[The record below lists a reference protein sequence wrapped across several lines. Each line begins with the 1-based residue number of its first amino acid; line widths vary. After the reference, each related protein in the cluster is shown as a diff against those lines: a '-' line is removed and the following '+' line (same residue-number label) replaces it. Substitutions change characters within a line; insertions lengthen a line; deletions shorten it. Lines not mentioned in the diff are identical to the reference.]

1 MNKKMLII
9 GAGKIGRG
17 FLADI
22 FGRSGYELIVADAS
36 EELVDAI
43 NRQGQYT
50 LVNIPGRDK
59 REERSISIEE
69 ALHTE
74 NQREQIIEQIAS
86 VPLIGVAVFPGA
98 FDGVAELLAAGINRR
113 AESGHGDPETAGPQA
128 EGNPL
133 DIIIC
138 ANVVGPGEMLRER
151 IETRL
156 TEAGKDFFAESVGLV
171 DSLVVRIG
179 IEPTS
184 EMKQEDPLTVVTN
197 GFPYLVVDKTG
208 FKGTLPDVDGLEFT
222 ENIERD
228 EMRKIY
234 TYNMIHA
241 VFAYLGAQKGY
252 TDVLESLGDEQIMAC
267 ARGALE
273 EAGTG
278 LQIEYGLTDEDRV
291 KWYDE
296 VMTNMTNP
304 ALADSIA
311 RIGRDPK
318 RKLEREGRLTGAAL
332 LCRKHGYYP
341 HYLCK
346 AIGAAFLFH
355 PEGDPSAP
363 EIEEELKRSD
373 SKTVIKKY
381 CGLDREPELVQMIY
395 EQYQKAKE
403 GTLFD
408 EDPSRVEVLKR
419 AYNLG
424 FEKEKVFHG
433 CAQCTLAALFEL
445 TGKEHPLLFQ
455 AASGLA
461 GGIGLCGDGSCGGY
475 TGGIMDL
482 GSYAGRRLEHIDGDK
497 ETQYKSFK
505 MAQKLRDRYMET
517 YGSVTCKDIHEEIF
531 GRAYILKTK
540 PVRVEFEEA
549 GAHTDKCTTVIAC
562 ATMWTADLL
571 MEEGFFTPSL

>member
-22 FGRSGYELIVADAS
+22 FGRSGYGLIVADAA
-36 EELVDAI
+36 EELVDTL

-50 LVNIPGRDK
+50 LVNIPGKDK
-59 REERSISIEE
+59 REEVSISIEQ

-74 NQREQIIEQIAS
+74 KHREQIIEQIAS
-86 VPLIGVAVFPGA
+86 VTLIGVAVFPGA
-98 FDGVAELLAAGINRR
+98 FDGVAELLAAGISRK
-113 AESGHGDPETAGPQA
+113 AESGPGTKE
-128 EGNPL
+128 NPL

-138 ANVVGPGEMLRER
+138 ANVVGPAQMLRER
-151 IETRL
+151 IESRL
-156 TEAGKDFFAESVGLV
+156 TEAGKKRFAGSVGLV
-171 DSLVVRIG
+171 ESLVVRIG

-222 ENIERD
+222 ENIGRD
-228 EMRKIY
+228 EIRKIY

-241 VFAYLGAQKGY
+241 VFAYLGAGKGY

-278 LQIEYGLTDEDRV
+278 LQNEYGLTDEERA

-332 LCRKHGYYP
+332 LCKKHGYYP

-346 AIGAAFLFH
+346 AIGAALLFH

-363 EIEEELKRSD
+363 DIEEELKRSD

-381 CGLDREPELVQMIY
+381 CGLDREPELVQMIH
-395 EQYQKAKE
+395 EQYRKAKE

-408 EDPSRVEVLKR
+408 EDPPRVEVLKR
-419 AYNLG
+419 AYHLG

-433 CAQCTLAALFEL
+433 CAQCTLSALFEL
-445 TGKEHPLLFQ
+445 TGNEQPLLFQ

-461 GGIGLCGDGSCGGY
+461 GGIGLSGDGSCGGY
-475 TGGIMDL
+475 TGGIMYM

-497 ETQYKSFK
+497 EAQYKSFE

-517 YGSVTCKDIHEEIF
+517 YGNVTCKDIHEEIF
-531 GRAYILKTK
+531 GRAYILRTK

-562 ATMWTADLL
+562 AAMWTADLL

>member
-17 FLADI
+17 FLANI
-22 FGRSGYELIVADAS
+22 FAHTGYELIVADAA
-36 EELVDAI
+36 EELVESLK
-43 NRQGQYT
+43 RQGEYS
-50 LVNIPGRDK
+50 LVHIPGKDK
-59 REERSISIEE
+59 REERTIRIET
-69 ALHTE
+69 ALHTDRD
-74 NQREQIIEQIAS
+74 REQVIEQIAS

-98 FDGVAELLAAGINRR
+98 FDDVADLLAAGIERR
-113 AESGHGDPETAGPQA
+113 AESSAGS
-128 EGNPL
+128 PL

-138 ANVVGPGEMLRER
+138 ANVVGPAEMLRER
-151 IETRL
+151 IESRL
-156 TEAGKDFFAESVGLV
+156 GEQGNRFFSDSVGLV
-171 DSLVVRIG
+171 ESLVMRIG
-179 IEPTS
+179 IEPTP

-208 FKGTLPDVDGLEFT
+208 FKGGLPDADGLEFT
-222 ENIERD
+222 ENIGRD
-228 EMRKIY
+228 EIRKIY

-241 VFAYLGAQKGY
+241 VFAYLGARKGY
-252 TDVLESLGDEQIMAC
+252 TDVLESLGDEQIMTC

-278 LQIEYGLTDEDRV
+278 LQGEYGLTDEERTT
-291 KWYDE
+291 WHNE

-332 LCRKHGYYP
+332 LCKKHGHYP
-341 HYLCK
+341 HYLSK
-346 AIGAAFLFH
+346 AIGAAFLFR

-373 SKTVIKKY
+373 SKTAVGKY

-395 EQYQKAKE
+395 EQYQKAKD

-408 EDPSRVEVLKR
+408 EDPARIEVLKR
-419 AYNLG
+419 AYHLG

-445 TGKEHPLLFQ
+445 TGNEQPLLFQ

-475 TGGIMDL
+475 TGGIVYM
-482 GSYAGRRLEHIDGDK
+482 GSYAGRQLEHIDGDK
-497 ETQYKSFK
+497 EAQYKSFE
-505 MAQKLRDRYMET
+505 MAQKLQNRYRET
-517 YGSVTCKDIHEEIF
+517 YGSVTCQDIHEEIF

-540 PVRVEFEEA
+540 PVRVEFEAA

-562 ATMWTADLL
+562 ATMWIADLL